1 MRPSVSP
8 AVRSALLVLTLAATT
23 VLGALGSAHADRRY
37 TVREGDT
44 LARIARRFRVSV
56 RELQRANRL
65 RSESLLAGR
74 SITIPG
80 PANDTEARRM
90 GYHVVR
96 RGETLSEI
104 AARHRVPLRELKR
117 LNRLRSDRV
126 RVGQRLR
133 VPGRRR
139 ENPLPRLEP
148 RPLRPDQELARERG
162 RDLELG
168 TDRVAQSLLKDPVD
182 PRWVDAAAAAPT
194 SVPSHAYGV
203 GTPIQRDATMEAVLD
218 AEAELGILSE
228 DREGR
233 EEGEV
238 EEVAEELA
246 LEESDE
252 YSLEETPQEEAPS
265 EGAATSRPTADVAE
279 GPGTLLYPLEGGHFL
294 RGWGSGAGGYHLA
307 LDLYTPPGSPIRA
320 VERGIVAY
328 AGTGVR
334 GYGRFV
340 IVVHP
345 NGLVSAYAHN
355 RENLVV
361 AGELVARGQVIA
373 RLGNTGISRGPH
385 LHFMLIDDGEHC
397 DALPL
402 LRPLA
407 RFRSGAIVPTTP
419 SAWTAERPTEVRC
432 LPRSARPHPGAARR
446 RRRGR

>member
-1 MRPSVSP
+1 MRSVLL
-8 AVRSALLVLTLAATT
+8 ALALAAIAA
-23 VLGALGSAHADRRY
+23 LGALGSARADRRY

-44 LARIARRFRVSV
+44 LARIARRFHVSV
-56 RELQRANRL
+56 RDLQRANRL
-65 RSESLLAGR
+65 RSESVRAGR
-74 SITIPG
+74 SLTIPG
-80 PANDTEARRM
+80 PATDTEARRM
-90 GYHVVR
+90 GYHIVR

-104 AARHRVPLRELKR
+104 AARLRVPLRELKR

-162 RDLELG
+162 RELELG
-168 TDRVAQSLLKDPVD
+168 TDRVAQSLLKDPVA
-182 PRWVDAAAAAPT
+182 PRWVEAAAAAPT
-194 SVPSHAYGV
+194 AVPSHAYGV
-203 GTPIQRDATMEAVLD
+203 GTSIQRDATMEAVLD

-246 LEESDE
+246 LEENDE
-252 YSLEETPQEEAPS
+252 SLLEEAPL
-265 EGAATSRPTADVAE
+265 EGAATTTPIADVAE
-279 GPGTLLYPLEGGHFL
+279 GPGTLLHPLEGGHFL

-345 NGLVSAYAHN
+345 DGLVSAYAHN

-407 RFRSGAIVPTTP
+407 RFRNDALVPTTP
-419 SAWTAERPTEVRC
+419 SAWTTDRPAEVRC
-432 LPRSARPHPGAARR
+432 LPRSARPHPGASRSRR
-446 RRRGR
+446 RRR

>member
-1 MRPSVSP
+1 
-8 AVRSALLVLTLAATT
+8 
-23 VLGALGSAHADRRY
+23 
-37 TVREGDT
+37 
-44 LARIARRFRVSV
+44 
-56 RELQRANRL
+56 
-65 RSESLLAGR
+65 
-74 SITIPG
+74 
-80 PANDTEARRM
+80 
-90 GYHVVR
+90 HVVR

-104 AARHRVPLRELKR
+104 AARHRVPMRELKR
-117 LNRLRSDRV
+117 LNRLRSDTV

-162 RDLELG
+162 RELGLG
-168 TDRVAQSLLKDPVD
+168 TDRVAQNLLKDPVEA
-182 PRWVDAAAAAPT
+182 RWVEAAAAAPST
-194 SVPSHAYGV
+194 VPSYAYGV
-203 GTPIQRDATMEAVLD
+203 GTPIERDATMEAVLD

-228 DREGR
+228 DRDGR

-238 EEVAEELA
+238 DEVSEELA
-246 LEESDE
+246 LEENDDSP
-252 YSLEETPQEEAPS
+252 LEEVPTES
-265 EGAATSRPTADVAE
+265 TTPTADAPE
-279 GPGTLLYPLEGGHFL
+279 GPGTLRHPLEGGHFL

-307 LDLYTPPGSPIRA
+307 LDLYTPPGTPIRA

-340 IVVHP
+340 LVVHP

-355 RENLVV
+355 REALVV

-407 RFRSGAIVPTTP
+407 RFRNGNVVPTTP
-419 SAWTAERPTEVRC
+419 SAWTTERPAEVRC
-432 LPRSARPHPGAARR
+432 LPRSARPHPGVTRR
-446 RRRGR
+446 RRSRRR

>member
-1 MRPSVSP
+1 VR
-8 AVRSALLVLTLAATT
+8 AVLLALTLATIA
-23 VLGALGSAHADRRY
+23 VLAQLGTARADRTY
-37 TVREGDT
+37 TVRQGDT
-44 LARIARRFRVSV
+44 LAQIARRFRVSV
-56 RELQRANRL
+56 SELQRANRM
-65 RSESLLAGR
+65 RSDRVRVGQ

-80 PANDTEARRM
+80 PASDSDARRA

-117 LNRLRSDRV
+117 VNRLRSDRV

-148 RPLRPDQELARERG
+148 RPLRPDQELARARADELG
-162 RDLELG
+162 LG
-168 TDRVAQSLLKDPVD
+168 TDRVAQNLLKDPLE
-182 PRWVDAAAAAPT
+182 PRWVTAAASAPMA
-194 SVPSHAYGV
+194 VPPFAYGV
-203 GTPIQRDATMEAVLD
+203 GTPIERDATMEAVLD

-228 DREGR
+228 DRESREER

-238 EEVAEELA
+238 DEVAEELA
-246 LEESDE
+246 LEETDDTP
-252 YSLEETPQEEAPS
+252 LEEVPVGDAGVAPS
-265 EGAATSRPTADVAE
+265 AEPAA
-279 GPGTLLYPLEGGHFL
+279 GPGTLHHPLEGGHFL

-345 NGLVSAYAHN
+345 NGLASAYAHN

-385 LHFMLIDDGEHC
+385 LHFMLLDDGEHC

-407 RFRSGAIVPTTP
+407 RFRTGGVVPTTP
-419 SAWTAERPTEVRC
+419 TAWTNERPAEVRC
-432 LPRSARPHPGAARR
+432 LPRSARPHPGVRRRARR
-446 RRRGR
+446 R

>member
-1 MRPSVSP
+1 MRP
-8 AVRSALLVLTLAATT
+8 ALLALALATLAAF
-23 VLGALGSAHADRRY
+23 SAWSDARADRRY

-44 LARIARRFRVSV
+44 LARISRRFHVSV
-56 RELQRANRL
+56 RDLQRANRL
-65 RSESLLAGR
+65 RGENVRAGQSL
-74 SITIPG
+74 TIPG
-80 PANDTEARRM
+80 PESDGEARRM

-104 AARHRVPLRELKR
+104 AARHRVPMRELKR
-117 LNRLRSDRV
+117 LNRLRSDTV

-162 RDLELG
+162 RELGLG
-168 TDRVAQSLLKDPVD
+168 TDRVAQNLLKDPVEA
-182 PRWVDAAAAAPT
+182 RWVEAAAAAPST
-194 SVPSHAYGV
+194 VPSHAYGV
-203 GTPIQRDATMEAVLD
+203 GTPIERDATMEAVLD

-228 DREGR
+228 DRDGR

-238 EEVAEELA
+238 DEVSEELA
-246 LEESDE
+246 LEENDDSP
-252 YSLEETPQEEAPS
+252 LEEAPS
-265 EGAATSRPTADVAE
+265 EEGSSTPSADAPE
-279 GPGTLLYPLEGGHFL
+279 GPGTLHHPLEGGHFL

-307 LDLYTPPGSPIRA
+307 LDLYTPPGTPIRA
-320 VERGIVAY
+320 VERGLVAY

-355 RENLVV
+355 REALVV

-407 RFRSGAIVPTTP
+407 RFRNGSVVPTTP
-419 SAWTAERPTEVRC
+419 SAWTTDRPAEVRC
-432 LPRSARPHPGAARR
+432 LPRSARPHPGVTRR
-446 RRRGR
+446 RRRR